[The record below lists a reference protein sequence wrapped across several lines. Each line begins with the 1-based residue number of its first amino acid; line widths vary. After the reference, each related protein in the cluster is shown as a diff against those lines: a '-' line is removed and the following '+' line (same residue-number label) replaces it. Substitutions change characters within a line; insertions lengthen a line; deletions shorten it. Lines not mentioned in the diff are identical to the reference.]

1 MDNKD
6 NRNKISNEVE
16 RDGDKQK
23 KKLKVDEQ
31 VKRQD
36 SSSSAAHEK
45 QKDVSKVRY
54 IFKFMLS

>member
-6 NRNKISNEVE
+6 NCNKISNEVE
-16 RDGDKQK
+16 RHRDNK

-45 QKDVSKVRY
+45 QKYVFKVRY
-54 IFKFMLS
+54 T